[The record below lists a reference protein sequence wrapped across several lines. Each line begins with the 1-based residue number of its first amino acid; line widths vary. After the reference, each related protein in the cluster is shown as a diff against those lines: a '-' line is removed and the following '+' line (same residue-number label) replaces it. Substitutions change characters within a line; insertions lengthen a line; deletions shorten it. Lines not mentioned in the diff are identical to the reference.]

1 MYRDFS
7 ENSKRKLLSLVSSVE
22 NEKIC
27 DFTDWVGDRW
37 LDFQFWIGK
46 LSIKKYINNV
56 NAYHKKVIDKNNATR
71 KSIEKIFRNVKTV
84 DNSYKKIIL
93 QTEALLKTWHNY
105 INQMAQI
112 VNPQNGIFDGQ
123 YMSNTLDKLLNE
135 IYSRKIDLSGTLFE
149 KDGFQSFDEIDVL
162 ERFLKARNTTKDGVL
177 FALTR
182 GLTEG
187 VKSLINHQFG
197 KDDMNDEA
205 YKASIIAIINNIV
218 EYDLDLDFEKE
229 ALSTIKTINSTCKD
243 YNDFCELMRKNKE
256 TTKYIKMIDDKSFEK
271 IGKLVSY
278 GTKGVETVEI
288 IFTDYGKTIAALEKM
303 RDGLIAV
310 NGDKKTI
317 DYCNE
322 LIDEYNNK
330 FSKVVDI
337 VWDTAVDKS
346 IDDGLDVITNI
357 STGGLFNIA
366 NTAHD
371 FIWDISGITSD
382 GDALASIYAS
392 ANYSYNLIESY
403 NYYANKLRSGDYT
416 DDDIENCKMMFE
428 LSKTAKLEELKKI
441 KRLTK
446 KEYQEEIDFQIE
458 SLENMTWNNIDD
470 YEPFGNDGSS
480 MGSR

>member
-7 ENSKRKLLSLVSSVE
+7 ETSKRKLLSLVASVE

-37 LDFQFWIGK
+37 LDFQSWIGK
-46 LSIKKYINNV
+46 LNIKNYINKV
-56 NAYHKKVIDKNNATR
+56 NEYHKKVIDKNNATK
-71 KSIEKIFRNVKTV
+71 KSIEKIFRNVATV
-84 DNSYKKIIL
+84 DSSYKKTTS
-93 QTEALLKTWHNY
+93 QTKSLLNNWNNY

-112 VNPQNGIFDGQ
+112 VAPQNGLFDGQ
-123 YMSNTLDKLLNE
+123 YMTKAFDKLINE
-135 IYSRKIDLSGTLFE
+135 INALKKDLNGTLFDS
-149 KDGFQSFDEIDVL
+149 DGFQNFDEIDIL
-162 ERFLKARNTTKDGVL
+162 QRFLDARNTTKDAVL
-177 FALTR
+177 FGLSR

-187 VKSLINHQFG
+187 VKSLINKSFG
-197 KDDMNDEA
+197 KDDINDKA
-205 YKASIIAIINNIV
+205 YKASIIAVINNIV
-218 EYDLDLDFEKE
+218 EYDLDLEFEKE
-229 ALSTIKTINSTCKD
+229 ALSAIKSINSTCKD

-256 TTKYIKMIDDKSFEK
+256 TTKYLKMIDNKSYEK
-271 IGKLVSY
+271 IGKLISY

-288 IFTDYGKTIAALEKM
+288 IFTDYSKTIAALEKM
-303 RDGLIAV
+303 RNGLIAV
-310 NGDKKTI
+310 NGDQKTI

-346 IDDGLDVITNI
+346 IDGGLDVITNI
-357 STGGLFNIA
+357 STGGLFGIA

-371 FIWDISGITSD
+371 FIWDISGVTSD

-392 ANYSYNLIESY
+392 SNYSYSLIEAY
-403 NYYANKLRSGDYT
+403 NFYADKLKNGDYT

-428 LSKTAKLEELKKI
+428 LSKTSKLEELKNI

-446 KEYQEEIDFQIE
+446 KEYHEEIDFQIE
-458 SLENMTWNNIDD
+458 KLENMTWNTIDSHSS
-470 YEPFGNDGSS
+470 FGGGGG
-480 MGSR
+480 MGFR